1 MKVGCCLC
9 ITTEGLPHTSHF
21 STSLSPSLFT
31 SQPCFRLLLTQALY
45 SLAPVSLQLSN
56 PRIPGWGWERR
67 RLEYHACSS
76 LPFQFPLPPPSPGTA
91 AASRDIWVNYCCFIS
106 CPWNQTESHPKIH
119 NRTVLYTPCIKWITF
134 CLFLQISPLWL
145 HLKSQSVHEVPWT
158 SSLQSSMIDKIY
170 YFTKETVFCVFCI
183 LRIWTKVPC

>member
-1 MKVGCCLC
+1 MLSLYNHWGSPPCLPLLHKPFPLSLHLPALLQ
-9 ITTEGLPHTSHF
+9 TTSDP
-21 STSLSPSLFT
+21 SPL
-31 SQPCFRLLLTQALY
+31 
-45 SLAPVSLQLSN
+45 LAPVSLQLSN

-145 HLKSQSVHEVPWT
+145 HLKSQSVHEVPST
-158 SSLQSSMIDKIY
+158 SSLQVR
-170 YFTKETVFCVFCI
+170 TVI
-183 LRIWTKVPC
+183 HDG